1 MLEDNGHYLSI
12 DLGVKNPF
20 TCYDSEDKS
29 FIVGKRFIS
38 ILHYYDKK
46 IAYYQSISS
55 SQQLAAGI
63 GYPKSSKRIL
73 ALYVKKRN
81 ALNDYFHKCTRRIAD
96 YYRNNGIN
104 RVVIEDITGIR
115 KGYDKGDRLNQQF
128 HSLPY
133 AQIYTMLEYKLKLY
147 GITLIKQ
154 NEAYSSQVSPL
165 AEKVCRE
172 NAHDLGRVKRG
183 LCMDG
188 NSICNADAVGAYNIL
203 RLYAGRSYPNKSLIN
218 PTKVAV

>member
-1 MLEDNGHYLSI
+1 MLKDNGHYLSI

-20 TCYDSEDKS
+20 TCYDSEDHS
-29 FIVGKRFIS
+29 FIVGKRFLS

-63 GYPKSSKRIL
+63 GYPKPTKRVL
-73 ALYVKKRN
+73 ALYEKKRN
-81 ALNDYFHKCTRRIAD
+81 TLNDYFHKCTRHIAD
-96 YYRNNGIN
+96 YCRNNGIN
-104 RVVIEDITGIR
+104 RVIIGDITGIR

-172 NAHDLGRVKRG
+172 STYASGRVKRG
-183 LCMDG
+183 LYKDG
-188 NSICNADAVGAYNIL
+188 NSIYNADAVGAYNIL
-203 RLYAGRSYPNKSLIN
+203 RLYTGRSYPINSLIN